1 MGNFSER
8 GTIMQPRAQI
18 FLSLLGLAV
27 LATVI
32 NLVRTK
38 KLREQYAL
46 LWLAIAALF
55 AISPIVINSLDRVA
69 YALGI
74 DYPPA
79 LFFTMALLLFVLIMF
94 QFSTTI
100 SDFGDRIKVLTQ
112 EIALLER
119 RVRELENNRGAAE
132 EK

>member
-1 MGNFSER
+1 M
-8 GTIMQPRAQI
+8 MQPRAQV

-27 LATVI
+27 LVTVI

-55 AISPIVINSLDRVA
+55 AISPIVINSLDRIA

-79 LFFTMALLLFVLIMF
+79 LFFTIAFLLFVLILF

-119 RVRELENNRGAAE
+119 RVRELENNLNEAE
-132 EK
+132 K

>member
-119 RVRELENNRGAAE
+119 RVRELENNRGVAE

>member
-1 MGNFSER
+1 
-8 GTIMQPRAQI
+8 MQPRAQV

-27 LATVI
+27 LVTVI

-55 AISPIVINSLDRVA
+55 AISPIVINSLDRIA

-79 LFFTMALLLFVLIMF
+79 LFFTIAFLLFVLILF

-119 RVRELENNRGAAE
+119 RVRELENNLNEAE
-132 EK
+132 K